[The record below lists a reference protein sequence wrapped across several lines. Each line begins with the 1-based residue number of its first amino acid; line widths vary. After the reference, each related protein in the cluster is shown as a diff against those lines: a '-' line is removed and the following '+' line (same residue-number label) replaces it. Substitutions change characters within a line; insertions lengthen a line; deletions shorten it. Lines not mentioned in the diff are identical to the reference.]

1 MKIGK
6 ALQNFIQVGPGLSF
20 LPSLLLPSFLAPR
33 SAVRH
38 SALGRPVFHGTRE
51 RWADPLNPGIKSIF
65 TPIPFL
71 MSLNW
76 TKYDSLPDFPE
87 TAPLSSW
94 LFSTGVR
101 WCVHSISECDFKPPP
116 FPRIAPNFSDSEKS
130 ECCRVSGCRRSA
142 GHTVRVA

>member
-51 RWADPLNPGIKSIF
+51 RWADPSNPGIKSIF

-76 TKYDSLPDFPE
+76 TKYDSLIFRKR
-87 TAPLSSW
+87 PLSRLGCSRQVFDGAYIQFPSAI
-94 LFSTGVR
+94 LNRRLSP
-101 WCVHSISECDFKPPP
+101 ELPPT
-116 FPRIAPNFSDSEKS
+116 FPIPR
-130 ECCRVSGCRRSA
+130 RVSA
-142 GHTVRVA
+142 AE